1 MVPSQSYQLPTQKYQ
16 SGCDFKLS
24 GRTQVSVEDTG
35 PNSTSAQMYSP
46 TIHLQMASPE
56 SNTCLRRSSKVSEPS
71 RNSHSS
77 HTHLSGAVV
86 GQVMLPP
93 IRHLFTDLIPQ
104 ETDVESS
111 SNTLDA
117 VSPFRSVT
125 GTPSSRITAQ
135 SGGLSSY
142 THSPFRNPATPNAPI
157 ITRGDESYLSLRS
170 MDHLKGRLPAVST
183 GAGPS
188 NVLAS
193 GHVQTPSRDHRPP
206 PLAPII
212 REPAGSSSSTE
223 DESDSSSS
231 CGDGGA
237 VEETMGVFRN
247 SVSVGRNSFSDRR
260 TSEYSRYLDAQL
272 STPQSNVLYRSE
284 SPMTS
289 VSGYGHGKVKS
300 AGRNLTSP
308 CFSILSPR
316 DFSPKSG
323 GYGDSQSFRFG
334 TTSST
339 GRDMAFSKGISKP
352 LVSPIC
358 IGTGKSRRGKGNTLK
373 HVDNTLSGDSS
384 ARGRRKSSVGKV
396 PKKPQT
402 TIDGSIIGN
411 SSSGNGRAGLKCLH
425 CGEVDTP
432 EWRRG
437 PYGSRTLCNAC
448 GLYYRKLIKKF
459 NPKNANLIMRY
470 NRMVYPLDRRIPVS
484 ASVPQHVID
493 KLNNDVTL
501 DSDYYSVGGA
511 TA

>member
-1 MVPSQSYQLPTQKYQ
+1 MVPSQSYQSPPQKYPN
-16 SGCDFKLS
+16 GCDFKLTS
-24 GRTQVSVEDTG
+24 PPQTVVEDAR
-35 PNSTSAQMYSP
+35 PSSISVQVHSP
-46 TIHLQMASPE
+46 TIQLQLASPG
-56 SNTCLRRSSKVSEPS
+56 SNTWLRRSSKVSELSWDSCP
-71 RNSHSS
+71 NHS
-77 HTHLSGAVV
+77 HLSGAVV

-93 IRHLFTDLIPQ
+93 IRHLFTDLIPR
-104 ETDVESS
+104 ETDIESS
-111 SNTLDA
+111 SSTLDA

-135 SGGLSSY
+135 NGGLTSY
-142 THSPFRNPATPNAPI
+142 THSPFSNPGTVSTPVM
-157 ITRGDESYLSLRS
+157 TRGDESYLSLRNI
-170 MDHLKGRLPAVST
+170 DHLKGRLPAVSE
-183 GAGPS
+183 GARSS
-188 NVLAS
+188 NVPGS
-193 GHVQTPSRDHRPP
+193 EQVQMTSRDRRPP
-206 PLAPII
+206 SLAGIV
-212 REPAGSSSSTE
+212 REPADSSSSTE

-231 CGDGGA
+231 CSNGGA
-237 VEETMGVFRN
+237 GGKAMGIHRN
-247 SVSVGRNSFSDRR
+247 SISVSRNSFSGRR
-260 TSEYSRYLDAQL
+260 TSEYYRYLDAQL

-289 VSGYGHGKVKS
+289 ISGYRKVKS
-300 AGRNLTSP
+300 TGRNLTSP

-323 GYGDSQSFRFG
+323 GYGDSQGFRFG

-339 GRDMAFSKGISKP
+339 GRDTAFSKGISKP
-352 LVSPIC
+352 LLSPIC
-358 IGTGKSRRGKGNTLK
+358 IGTGKSRRGKGNALK
-373 HVDNTLSGDSS
+373 HVDSTLSGDNSVRDS
-384 ARGRRKSSVGKV
+384 RKSSVGKV

-402 TIDGSIIGN
+402 TIDDSIIGN
-411 SSSGNGRAGLKCLH
+411 PSSGNGRAGLKCLH